1 MVYGTYNYSYWAY
14 KQTYNWGAHIVYI
27 HINMYAQATQL
38 DLQRQDMQILWQLVK
53 CAATFSFMF
62 NSVWFGVVFF
72 TVL

>member
-1 MVYGTYNYSYWAY
+1 MVLITIVTGLINKLITG
-14 KQTYNWGAHIVYI
+14 GAHIVYI

>member
-1 MVYGTYNYSYWAY
+1 
-14 KQTYNWGAHIVYI
+14 
-27 HINMYAQATQL
+27 MYAQATQL